1 MSWLPVKECVLDAP
15 NPAETVLLL
24 EHLESSPVNVSQ
36 IRNRTRRDPL
46 LSRVYRFVMEGWT
59 AQVDQDLLPFSKRKE
74 ELSTLDG
81 CLLWGKRVIVPP
93 SLRRSILCELHK
105 GHPRTSR
112 MKCLARMFVRWPGLD
127 LDIERTVAS
136 CSLCQSHRAAV
147 PTVPLQPWTWPTQPW
162 TRIHMDLAGP
172 FLNQMFL
179 VLIDL
184 YSKWIEVLPLTST
197 TSTAL
202 IQKIRPL
209 FAQFGLPTT
218 VVTDNGTQFVSEELE
233 QFLKN
238 NGIRHILSAPYH
250 PATNGLAER
259 AVQIFKAGLR
269 KITDGSTADCIARIL
284 LNYRRTPQTTTG
296 SSPAELMFGRNLR
309 T

>member
-1 MSWLPVKECVLDAP
+1 
-15 NPAETVLLL
+15 
-24 EHLESSPVNVSQ
+24 
-36 IRNRTRRDPL
+36 
-46 LSRVYRFVMEGWT
+46 
-59 AQVDQDLLPFSKRKE
+59 
-74 ELSTLDG
+74 
-81 CLLWGKRVIVPP
+81 
-93 SLRRSILCELHK
+93 
-105 GHPRTSR
+105 
-112 MKCLARMFVRWPGLD
+112 MKCLARMFVWWPGLD
-127 LDIERTVAS
+127 LDIEMTVAS

-179 VLIDL
+179 VLIDS

-209 FAQFGLPTT
+209 FAQFGLPST
-218 VVTDNGTQFVSEELE
+218 VVTDNGTQFVSEEFE
-233 QFLKN
+233 KFLKN
-238 NGIRHILSAPYH
+238 NGIRHISSAPYH
-250 PATNGLAER
+250 PATNGLAKR
-259 AVQIFKAGLR
+259 AVQIFKAGIR
-269 KITDGSTADCIARIL
+269 KITDGSTSDCIARIL

-309 T
+309 TRLDLLLPNLSARVEQSQSRQKQGHDVHARDRAFTVGSKVFVRDFRGPTKWVIGTILNKFGTYSYSVLLDGAGILVRRHADHI